1 MEAHKIVGEQ
11 ISAAIAALVMAKDLL
26 MSHDIDQHLDIAAF
40 HISDIQFNV
49 NSLRILKPT
58 MPDGNKIN

>member
-11 ISAAIAALVMAKDLL
+11 ISAAIAALVIAKDQL
-26 MSHDIDQHLDIAAF
+26 MSHDIDQHLDIAGF

-49 NSLRILKPT
+49 KSLRILKPC